1 MPKVIIDADPGV
13 DDAFAI
19 ILACKNKLIDL
30 LGITVVAGNCG
41 LDNGIRNS
49 FKLLDMCD
57 KYYIPVYKGAEVSLE
72 TRDINAAHV
81 HGENGFGDFLYEP
94 IVRSVDG
101 DAVEYLIN
109 TVNENPG
116 QIDVVAIGPLTNIAL
131 AIMKDK
137 NFAKNLK
144 GLYIMGGSKVKGN
157 ISKFSEFNFYQDPHA
172 ADIVFKSDIANINV
186 FGLNV
191 TTKLTLNEKYEK
203 LLQENSTNEIA
214 DILYKITRKG
224 AEFDRFMGYD
234 GLHLNDP
241 LVIAYLINSNVAKMT
256 PVKISMV
263 TEGEEIGN
271 SIIKMVDNSNIY
283 FAYEVDKEIFYD
295 ILFKAILEE

>member
-30 LGITVVAGNCG
+30 MGITVVAGNCS

-81 HGENGFGDFLYEP
+81 HGENGFGDFEYEP
-94 IVRSVDG
+94 IVRSVNG

-137 NFAKNLK
+137 NFVKNIK
-144 GLYIMGGSKVKGN
+144 GLYIMGSSKVKGN

-191 TTKLTLNEKYEK
+191 TTKLTLDEKYEQ

-224 AEFDRFMGYD
+224 SEFDRLMGYD

-241 LVIAYLINSNVAKMT
+241 LVIAYLINSNVTKMT
-256 PVKISMV
+256 PVKINIV
-263 TEGEEIGN
+263 TEGDEIGN
-271 SIIKMVDNSNIY
+271 SIIRMVDESNIN
-283 FAYEVDKEIFYD
+283 FAYEVDKELFYE